1 MDELF
6 EKLAIAIEEGEEDDA
21 LLLTQKAL
29 DDGIDPITIIQE
41 PLSKG
46 MDECGRKYN
55 DGTYFLPELM
65 LTGEAMKASL
75 SIIKPKLAAAGLKS
89 GTHGKVMMGAVE
101 GDVHDLGKNI
111 CLSLLLAAGF
121 ETVDAGIDVSSDKFI
136 SLCNEHK
143 PDIIGLGSYM
153 STTLPAV
160 EEGMKKLTSSGFA
173 GKILVGGVAI
183 NERWADE
190 KNADGY
196 ADDAWGCVDLC
207 KTAAGIVTQNQNS
220 GYSADSSKIKIR

>member
-6 EKLAIAIEEGEEDDA
+6 EKLAKAIEEGEEDDA
-21 LLLTQKAL
+21 VRLTQQAL
-29 DDGIDPITIIQE
+29 DDGKDPIKIIQQ

-46 MDECGRKYN
+46 IDECGRKYN
-55 DGTYFLPELM
+55 EGTYFLPELM

-75 SIIKPKLAAAGLKS
+75 GIIKPKLAAAGMK
-89 GTHGKVMMGAVE
+89 GETHGKVMMGAVE

-121 ETVDAGIDVSSDKFI
+121 ETVDAGIDVSSETFI

-153 STTLPAV
+153 STTLPAL
-160 EEGMKKLTSSGFA
+160 EASMKKLRDAGFA
-173 GKILVGGVAI
+173 GKVIVGGVAV
-183 NERWADE
+183 NERWADGIST
-190 KNADGY
+190 DGY

-207 KTAAGIVTQNQNS
+207 KTITGITFEGKNS
-220 GYSADSSKIKIR
+220 GYGVDSNKLKIR